1 MTNDITL
8 AELEADLLPERQTMF
23 TFVAINPVF
32 ASNAAEAIQA
42 VTLLSANN
50 AVALQSI
57 NVIG

>member
-23 TFVAINPVF
+23 AIISINPVF
-32 ASNAAEAIQA
+32 ASNAAEAVQA

-50 AVALQSI
+50 AVALQSVT
-57 NVIG
+57 VIG

>member
-23 TFVAINPVF
+23 AIFSINPVF
-32 ASNAAEAIQA
+32 ASNAAEAVQA

-50 AVALQSI
+50 AVALQSVT
-57 NVIG
+57 VIG

>member
-23 TFVAINPVF
+23 AIISINPVF
-32 ASNAAEAIQA
+32 ASNAAEAVQA

-57 NVIG
+57 TVIG